1 MALTRQ
7 KELKRRLDH
16 TILDQMDI
24 PIAERKDV
32 TSVFALAQRK
42 MQNGASVKCVSI
54 LFQEVD
60 DEC

>member
-1 MALTRQ
+1 
-7 KELKRRLDH
+7 
-16 TILDQMDI
+16 MDI

-32 TSVFALAQRK
+32 ISAFALAQRK
-42 MQNGASVKCVSI
+42 MQNGASVKCGST